1 MGTRVRRRER
11 PAENRG
17 RISKAGMVPSS
28 SQKNT
33 TRLSSFPSCSSA
45 TENSS
50 RLRVWII
57 SPAMKFLVVSS
68 SGRMRKMADLFAAKL
83 SASMALSKHSTCS
96 SSESR
101 KVFSRE
107 RTVDMTEAMAWS
119 AAVRAEPENQR
130 ALCSSGRRSMRSWN
144 SFLPGRMLGARSS
157 CTSLNTD
164 TMCLRSR
171 SAPSISLGGRYS
183 ASSRVTA
190 VSTPSAAS

>member
-1 MGTRVRRRER
+1 M
-11 PAENRG
+11 
-17 RISKAGMVPSS
+17 PSS

-33 TRLSSFPSCSSA
+33 TRLGSFPSCSSA
-45 TENSS
+45 TENNS

-57 SPAMKFLVVSS
+57 SPAMKFFVASS
-68 SGRMRKMADLFAAKL
+68 SGKIRNIADLFEAKL

-101 KVFSRE
+101 KVLSRE
-107 RTVDMTEAMAWS
+107 RTVDMTEAIDCS
-119 AAVRAEPENQR
+119 AAVRAEPENHL

-144 SFLPGRMLGARSS
+144 SFLPGKMLGASSS

-164 TMCLRSR
+164 TMCRRSC
-171 SAPSISLGGRYS
+171 SFPWILFGGRYS
-183 ASSRVTA
+183 ANSRITA